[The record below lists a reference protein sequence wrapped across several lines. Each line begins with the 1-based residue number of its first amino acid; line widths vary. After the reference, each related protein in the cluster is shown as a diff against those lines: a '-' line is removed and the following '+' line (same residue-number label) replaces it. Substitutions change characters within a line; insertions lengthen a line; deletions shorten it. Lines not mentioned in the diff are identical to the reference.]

1 MKKRIIAMLS
11 VMAILA
17 ATLTGCGGSETP
29 VESTAPSESS
39 ADNAEESVKES
50 AEDMT
55 ITISVQ
61 NGQGVEAAWKA
72 VADAYTAKNPGVNVV
87 VDLKPVDGYDEW
99 VKNAFQTDGSSAD
112 IVNINLAGDTKV
124 GKSINFNEYIENDSP
139 YSDGIWKDQFE
150 YSAQRIN
157 MSTGEFDALSLE
169 SVQVLWLY
177 NMDIFNEV
185 GVDVPTTWDELIEVS
200 EKILAA
206 GYQPLAIP
214 GDYESFYAGKIG
226 WLAQIYA
233 DQTTRSMVEIV
244 KAQPGDFC
252 YDPDI
257 DGLFKYDPSDPF
269 NDDANKVTQN
279 AVRAMAAVRD
289 GKYTADTAGMRT
301 VWNNFAKAFP
311 KYAGGEAFWGTDDNG
326 AKSLFYQGKAAM
338 RVDGGWG
345 IVNFMSD
352 MKALAE
358 SGEILDSNGDVI
370 ENAVAFELGSFNM
383 PSMEGDGIEAKARTI
398 EVPVGFLGG
407 ISKSQEHDDLVVDF
421 LMFYSSQE
429 GMSEYVNAALA
440 DGFVPN
446 GPSLVYGVQYP
457 DEINAAYEKLT
468 FIGNCQKDFANLLA
482 RGIGESAET
491 YRAFYD
497 YSQEFLRGNISIED
511 WITKHQKN
519 IMDNLESTALE
530 KGVGLSDL
538 DNPENEPT
546 GK

>member
-29 VESTAPSESS
+29 IESTAPSESS

-301 VWNNFAKAFP
+301 VWNNFAEAFP

>member
-29 VESTAPSESS
+29 IESTAPSESS

-214 GDYESFYAGKIG
+214 GDYESFYGGKIG

-301 VWNNFAKAFP
+301 VWNNFAEAFP

-398 EVPVGFLGG
+398 EVPIGFLGG

-491 YRAFYD
+491 FRAFYD